1 MFGKFHKVVFGAS
14 VQNIEGKENLSVQFI
29 FFLSLEYCISRVIAT
44 LSETVCLAYQL
55 GTLLTSFHPLPPL
68 LHPPPLNPSPLPHPP
83 TQPPL
88 AVNLSISS
96 FRY

>member
-55 GTLLTSFHPLPPL
+55 GTLLTNILFTPLTNTPQTLAPL
-68 LHPPPLNPSPLPHPP
+68 TFKFL
-83 TQPPL
+83 
-88 AVNLSISS
+88 
-96 FRY
+96 